1 MGFHDECGVVGIFG
15 AENAAGLSYFALTSL
30 QHRGQESAG
39 IAVSDSKNSCGDKK
53 KIILHKGMGLVG
65 ETFKQS
71 DFEQLKGSLAVG
83 HVRYATAGGRTIEN
97 AQPFLNTFKNGS
109 IALAHNGQLVNH
121 TELRE
126 MLEDHGSTFSSSSD
140 SEVILKLIVRK
151 FIENGG
157 KLGSPR
163 KQQKKQSPAAGET
176 EKDYKNPF
184 IDDDDNHKLFIDSV
198 IQTAKQIKGSFALCI
213 MTENMLI
220 GVRDPNGIRPLC
232 LGKIAGGVAGVGS
245 EKDRTPAEGVFATE
259 FRAVENGATAA
270 VEARGRPSPAG
281 SYILASES
289 CAIDAVNGTFLRDVA
304 PGEIIVITKDGMS
317 SIMYADKEE
326 CEKKRTCI
334 FEYVYFARPDSKIDG
349 IPVQKVRYKM
359 GEQLA
364 NESSVAADV
373 VIGVPDS
380 GIGAALGYSKASG
393 IPYVTGIIKNKY
405 IGRTFI
411 APTQAEREAMVFVK
425 LNAIKDDLEGKRV
438 IVIDDSIVRGTTSRR
453 LVEIIRRA
461 GAKEVHFRVSSPPVK
476 FPCYLGID
484 TPSKNELIS
493 STHELEEIR
502 QEIGA
507 DSLAFISLE
516 GMKNALR
523 SCCPAGSEG
532 WCEGCFCGEYPV

>member
-15 AENAAGLSYFALTSL
+15 AENAASLSYFALTSL

-39 IAVSDSKNSCGDKK
+39 IAVSDPKSGSADKK
-53 KIILHKGMGLVG
+53 ITLHKGLGLVG

-71 DFEQLKGSLAVG
+71 DFETLKGSIAVG

-163 KQQKKQSPAAGET
+163 KQKSEQAAAAGSNQTDT
-176 EKDYKNPF
+176 EYKNPF
-184 IDDDDNHKLFIDSV
+184 IDEDDNHKLFIDSV
-198 IQTAKQIKGSFALCI
+198 IQTAKLIKGSFALCI

-232 LGKIAGGVAGVGS
+232 IGQLSKAADDGGVAG
-245 EKDRTPAEGVFATE
+245 A
-259 FRAVENGATAA
+259 
-270 VEARGRPSPAG
+270 SPAQG
-281 SYILASES
+281 VGRDEVRPEGGTLPSQSYIMTSES

-304 PGEIIVITKDGMS
+304 PGEIVVITKNGLS
-317 SIMYADKEE
+317 SIRYAED
-326 CEKKRTCI
+326 KKRTCI

-349 IPVQKVRYKM
+349 IPVQKARYKM
-359 GEQLA
+359 GELLA
-364 NESSVAADV
+364 EESGLEADV

-476 FPCYLGID
+476 FPCHLGID

-507 DSLAFISLE
+507 DSLAFISLG
-516 GMKNALR
+516 GMKKALQ
-523 SCCPAGSEG
+523 SCCPAGGEG